1 MEGATFAFSFTVA
14 FKEST
19 MMLCKQ
25 VSQVVKQH
33 VGSGEHFVGQI
44 DRFTRFWACK
54 SDAEQVALALRALGV
69 RFSLRSAG
77 AGWEKGAGVSMWDV
91 QPLSKPVKPVKKTA
105 RRKPRRKP
113 AKKAATVAAPVMAPV
128 VVKED
133 KRPAWM
139 RNNAQRGGLKLK
151 MG

>member
-54 SDAEQVALALRALGV
+54 SDAEQVALALRA
-69 RFSLRSAG
+69 AG

-113 AKKAATVAAPVMAPV
+113 MKKAATVAAPVAKPV
-128 VVKED
+128 VRD
-133 KRPAWM
+133 NRPDWM
-139 RNNAQRGGLKLK
+139 RSNAATKAALAGRKLK
-151 MG
+151 AVV